1 MFESIGILLMSFFMN
16 GCHTSDEDADAAADH
31 AGVAAAILVM
41 LWNKSGTKAPTVSIF
56 AYTGAEA
63 GVGRELII
71 GSATNAAIINLK
83 FTISEPTSNFGV
95 ENITATNGNI
105 SSFTGSGKSYTAIFT
120 AITQGACTIDV
131 NADSFT
137 DAANNS
143 NAAADQFNWTFDNVA
158 PTVSIT
164 AFDVVSGNTPITDN
178 SRTNSSTI
186 GLTFTISKP
195 TSNFVVEHITVTNG
209 NISAFGGSGGGTG
222 TSYDAIFTTF
232 TPGDCAIG
240 VNANSF
246 TDAANNSNAAAD
258 QFNWTF
264 DNVAPT
270 VSIAAYD
277 LESGF
282 FFTDNSSTRD
292 STIGLTFTI
301 SKPTSNFVVGDITA
315 TNGNI
320 SSFTGSGGGT
330 GTSYDAIFTT
340 FTPGDCA
347 IGVNA
352 NSFTD
357 AANNNNAAADQFN
370 WTFDNVAPT
379 VIIAASVAGSAGSGF
394 PTPITDNSSTNAS
407 TIDLTF
413 TISESTS
420 NFVVGD
426 ITTTNGNIS
435 SFTGSGTSYTAIFT
449 PITQGDCAIG
459 VNANSFTDAA
469 NNNNA
474 AADQFNWTFD
484 NVAPTVIITASDR
497 RYAFG
502 VPTPIADNSNTNA
515 SMIDLIF
522 TISEPTSNFVAGDIT
537 ITNGTISDFGGTGT
551 YYYASFKPITQG
563 DCTIDVEANS
573 FTDAAN
579 NNNAAADQFNF
590 YTFNRD

>member
-158 PTVSIT
+158 PTVIIAASV
-164 AFDVVSGNTPITDN
+164 AGSAGSGFPTPITDN
-178 SRTNSSTI
+178 SSTNASTI
-186 GLTFTISKP
+186 DLTFTISES
-195 TSNFVVEHITVTNG
+195 TSNFVVGDITTTNG
-209 NISAFGGSGGGTG
+209 NISSFTGSG
-222 TSYDAIFTTF
+222 TSYTAIFTPITQ
-232 TPGDCAIG
+232 GDCAIG

-246 TDAANNSNAAAD
+246 TDAANNS
-258 QFNWTF
+258 
-264 DNVAPT
+264 
-270 VSIAAYD
+270 
-277 LESGF
+277 
-282 FFTDNSSTRD
+282 
-292 STIGLTFTI
+292 
-301 SKPTSNFVVGDITA
+301 
-315 TNGNI
+315 
-320 SSFTGSGGGT
+320 
-330 GTSYDAIFTT
+330 
-340 FTPGDCA
+340 
-347 IGVNA
+347 
-352 NSFTD
+352 
-357 AANNNNAAADQFN
+357 NAAADQFN

-469 NNNNA
+469 NNNND
-474 AADQFNWTFD
+474 AADQLNWTFD
-484 NVAPTVIITASDR
+484 TVAPTVIITASDR

-579 NNNAAADQFNF
+579 NNNDAADQFNF

>member
-246 TDAANNSNAAAD
+246 TDAANNNNAAAD

-270 VSIAAYD
+270 VSITAFD
-277 LESGF
+277 VVSGNTPI
-282 FFTDNSSTRD
+282 TDNSRTNS

-301 SKPTSNFVVGDITA
+301 SKPTSNFVVEHITV

-320 SSFTGSGGGT
+320 SAFGGSGGGT

-357 AANNNNAAADQFN
+357 AANNNNDAADQLN
-370 WTFDNVAPT
+370 WTFDT
-379 VIIAASVAGSAGSGF
+379 
-394 PTPITDNSSTNAS
+394 
-407 TIDLTF
+407 
-413 TISESTS
+413 
-420 NFVVGD
+420 
-426 ITTTNGNIS
+426 
-435 SFTGSGTSYTAIFT
+435 
-449 PITQGDCAIG
+449 
-459 VNANSFTDAA
+459 
-469 NNNNA
+469 
-474 AADQFNWTFD
+474 
-484 NVAPTVIITASDR
+484 VAPTVIITASDR

-579 NNNAAADQFNF
+579 NNNDAADQFNF

>member
-246 TDAANNSNAAAD
+246 TDAANNNNDAAD
-258 QFNWTF
+258 QLNWTF
-264 DNVAPT
+264 DT
-270 VSIAAYD
+270 
-277 LESGF
+277 
-282 FFTDNSSTRD
+282 
-292 STIGLTFTI
+292 
-301 SKPTSNFVVGDITA
+301 
-315 TNGNI
+315 
-320 SSFTGSGGGT
+320 
-330 GTSYDAIFTT
+330 
-340 FTPGDCA
+340 
-347 IGVNA
+347 
-352 NSFTD
+352 
-357 AANNNNAAADQFN
+357 
-370 WTFDNVAPT
+370 
-379 VIIAASVAGSAGSGF
+379 
-394 PTPITDNSSTNAS
+394 
-407 TIDLTF
+407 
-413 TISESTS
+413 
-420 NFVVGD
+420 
-426 ITTTNGNIS
+426 
-435 SFTGSGTSYTAIFT
+435 
-449 PITQGDCAIG
+449 
-459 VNANSFTDAA
+459 
-469 NNNNA
+469 
-474 AADQFNWTFD
+474 
-484 NVAPTVIITASDR
+484 VAPTVIITASDR

-579 NNNAAADQFNF
+579 NNNDAADQFNF